1 MTLYPKLIREILAT
15 VVYPGTKKNL
25 IESEMVA
32 DNIRINGQKVSFSLI
47 FPRETDPFIKSTVK
61 AAEATLKYK
70 LGLKLMLQLRR
81 SLRAHHV
88 LK

>member
-47 FPRETDPFIKSTVK
+47 FPRDTDPFIKSTVK